1 MKDVISLSTIE
12 TKSRM
17 EYFLPQEGR
26 VIPNAVEMS
35 ERIEI
40 GRKAIRQS
48 LVTFDKGTVCIRQ

>member
-1 MKDVISLSTIE
+1 
-12 TKSRM
+12 M

-35 ERIEI
+35 EGIEI
-40 GRKAIRQS
+40 GKKAIRRS